1 LNGRFKGGYIT
12 RKYGQPAEKVHAIQL
27 EMAES
32 VYMDESSPYGFRAD
46 LAAKVRPILREQ
58 LELALDW
65 VNRSKPARV

>member
-1 LNGRFKGGYIT
+1 
-12 RKYGQPAEKVHAIQL
+12 
-27 EMAES
+27 MAES